1 MIYCNT
7 EADVSFIRRVY
18 KELPFFINQRFT
30 VPQRLRTT
38 FIRRRLH
45 SVLILT
51 QICIIVKSDFQS
63 FSTGELMIAL
73 DFFVISLFYQ
83 PSNPV
88 NKMIYTRL
96 LLIDLARTRQL
107 NNSLVLIEDRDF
119 NEKVVLAL
127 DT

>member
-1 MIYCNT
+1 M
-7 EADVSFIRRVY
+7 
-18 KELPFFINQRFT
+18 
-30 VPQRLRTT
+30 
-38 FIRRRLH
+38 
-45 SVLILT
+45 LILT

-73 DFFVISLFYQ
+73 DFFVISLLYH
-83 PSNPV
+83 PSTSV

>member
-1 MIYCNT
+1 
-7 EADVSFIRRVY
+7 
-18 KELPFFINQRFT
+18 
-30 VPQRLRTT
+30 
-38 FIRRRLH
+38 
-45 SVLILT
+45 
-51 QICIIVKSDFQS
+51 
-63 FSTGELMIAL
+63 MIAL
-73 DFFVISLFYQ
+73 DFFVISLFCHT
-83 PSNPV
+83 SNTV

>member
-1 MIYCNT
+1 
-7 EADVSFIRRVY
+7 
-18 KELPFFINQRFT
+18 
-30 VPQRLRTT
+30 
-38 FIRRRLH
+38 
-45 SVLILT
+45 
-51 QICIIVKSDFQS
+51 
-63 FSTGELMIAL
+63 MIAL
-73 DFFVISLFYQ
+73 DFFVISLLYQ
-83 PSNPV
+83 PSTSV